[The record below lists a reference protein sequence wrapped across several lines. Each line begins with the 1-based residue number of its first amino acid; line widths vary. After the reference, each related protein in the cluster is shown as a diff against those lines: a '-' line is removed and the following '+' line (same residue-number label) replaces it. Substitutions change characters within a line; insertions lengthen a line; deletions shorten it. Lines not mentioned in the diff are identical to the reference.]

1 MEAQIRSIEHE
12 LKHLEGEELQSRL
25 RPTIVYS
32 LNLMQETVMPAKVR
46 LQVCIKGTWVYGR
59 RFNKQTDTLS
69 GGQKT
74 CFSQNTAYKSGYP
87 PA

>member
-25 RPTIVYS
+25 GDLPIVYS

-46 LQVCIKGTWVYGR
+46 LQVY
-59 RFNKQTDTLS
+59 
-69 GGQKT
+69 
-74 CFSQNTAYKSGYP
+74 
-87 PA
+87 